1 MNSKDEEAKD
11 SIKNTN
17 VKSVSV
23 ETQLRSLGPQGFMS
37 LLEVVLEHL
46 SIVTSRASEIHRT
59 LMSVLLDCGPAANL
73 SKDLGEDQS
82 NKSAKTLKAKLEQ
95 EGCERTF
102 IFLCFSY
109 LTHHNQPHLKQHT
122 HRRIKRSPGI
132 RLETC
137 TTTRQ

>member
-1 MNSKDEEAKD
+1 
-11 SIKNTN
+11 
-17 VKSVSV
+17 
-23 ETQLRSLGPQGFMS
+23 MS

-95 EGCERTF
+95 EGCERTSF
-102 IFLCFSY
+102 FCVY
-109 LTHHNQPHLKQHT
+109 
-122 HRRIKRSPGI
+122 SP
-132 RLETC
+132 
-137 TTTRQ
+137 